1 MGKKIRRNKMSK
13 YDKSWAEA
21 NKPQDP
27 KFGIEPLLIVL
38 SAAEMIVILSLIN
51 NCGGFLL

>member
-1 MGKKIRRNKMSK
+1 MSK
-13 YDKSWAEA
+13 YDEGWAEA

-38 SAAEMIVILSLIN
+38 AAAEMIVILSLIN